1 MLGVPLFPRGK
12 LCHSPQL
19 ESTGVRPA
27 FSNEVGEKTLQFEVI
42 MHNVRFRL
50 MAGLAGATLCLFA
63 ATSYGQN
70 TNAPTG
76 TNAGTTVG
84 AQPGTA
90 TGTANTQATPDAGAT
105 TTGTVTGTTATD
117 AVTTTTTTTRTFPGG
132 TLGMLAVAVL
142 VLLVLFALFRG
153 RDRTVVRE
161 TFASSSTTTP
171 GPRNVAT
178 GTASDDRMNLN
189 SRAASGTGSET
200 GVNDPNA
207 RR

>member
-1 MLGVPLFPRGK
+1 
-12 LCHSPQL
+12 
-19 ESTGVRPA
+19 
-27 FSNEVGEKTLQFEVI
+27 

-63 ATSYGQN
+63 ATTYGQTPN
-70 TNAPTG
+70 TTTGAPGTTTQPTG
-76 TNAGTTVG
+76 SSAGTTVG
-84 AQPGTA
+84 AQPGTT
-90 TGTANTQATPDAGAT
+90 TGTANTPATPDAGTT

-117 AVTTTTTTTRTFPGG
+117 AVTTTTSTTRSFPGG

-153 RDRTVVRE
+153 RDRSVVRE
-161 TFASSSTTTP
+161 TYASSSTTSP
-171 GPRNVAT
+171 GARTVTT

-189 SRAASGTGSET
+189 SRAASGTGSQS

>member
-1 MLGVPLFPRGK
+1 
-12 LCHSPQL
+12 
-19 ESTGVRPA
+19 
-27 FSNEVGEKTLQFEVI
+27 

-63 ATSYGQN
+63 AAGYGQN
-70 TNAPTG
+70 PNTTTGTTPPTG
-76 TNAGTTVG
+76 TNAGTTTLG

-90 TGTANTQATPDAGAT
+90 TGTANTQATPDAGTT
-105 TTGTVTGTTATD
+105 TTGTVTGTSATD

-161 TFASSSTTTP
+161 TYASSSTTAP
-171 GPRNVAT
+171 GTRNVAT

-189 SRAASGTGSET
+189 SRAASGTGDQT

>member
-1 MLGVPLFPRGK
+1 
-12 LCHSPQL
+12 
-19 ESTGVRPA
+19 
-27 FSNEVGEKTLQFEVI
+27 

-70 TNAPTG
+70 TNTTTGAAGTTAQPTG
-76 TNAGTTVG
+76 TDAGTVG
-84 AQPGTA
+84 AQAGTT
-90 TGTANTQATPDAGAT
+90 TGNASTPATPDAGT
-105 TTGTVTGTTATD
+105 TTAGTVTGTTATD
-117 AVTTTTTTTRTFPGG
+117 AVTTTTTTTRSFPGG

-161 TFASSSTTTP
+161 TYASSSAAAP
-171 GPRNVAT
+171 GTRNVTT

-189 SRAASGTGSET
+189 SRAASGTGTQS
-200 GVNDPNA
+200 GINDPDT

>member
-1 MLGVPLFPRGK
+1 
-12 LCHSPQL
+12 
-19 ESTGVRPA
+19 
-27 FSNEVGEKTLQFEVI
+27 

-50 MAGLAGATLCLFA
+50 LAGLAGATLCLFA
-63 ATSYGQN
+63 ATSYGQTPN
-70 TNAPTG
+70 TTTGAATTAQPTG
-76 TNAGTTVG
+76 TDAGTTVG
-84 AQPGTA
+84 AQPGT
-90 TGTANTQATPDAGAT
+90 TQGTANTQATPDAGT

-161 TFASSSTTTP
+161 TYASSTTTAP
-171 GPRNVAT
+171 EARNVTT

-189 SRAASGTGSET
+189 SRAASGTGSQT
-200 GVNDPNA
+200 GINDPNA
-207 RR
+207 RS

>member
-1 MLGVPLFPRGK
+1 
-12 LCHSPQL
+12 
-19 ESTGVRPA
+19 
-27 FSNEVGEKTLQFEVI
+27 
-42 MHNVRFRL
+42 MHNARFRL

-70 TNAPTG
+70 TNTQTGAAGATTQPTTG
-76 TNAGTTVG
+76 TDAGATVG
-84 AQPGTA
+84 AQPGTT
-90 TGTANTQATPDAGAT
+90 TGNASTQATPDAGTT
-105 TTGTVTGTTATD
+105 TTGTVTGTTAND

-161 TFASSSTTTP
+161 TYASSSTTAP
-171 GPRNVAT
+171 GTRNVTT

-189 SRAASGTGSET
+189 SRAASGTESQT
-200 GVNDPNA
+200 GMNDPDA

>member
-1 MLGVPLFPRGK
+1 
-12 LCHSPQL
+12 
-19 ESTGVRPA
+19 
-27 FSNEVGEKTLQFEVI
+27 
-42 MHNVRFRL
+42 MHNARFRL

-70 TNAPTG
+70 PNTTTGAAGTTAQPTG
-76 TNAGTTVG
+76 TDAGTTVG
-84 AQPGTA
+84 AQPGTT
-90 TGTANTQATPDAGAT
+90 TGNASTQATPDAGT
-105 TTGTVTGTTATD
+105 TTGSTVGTTATD

-161 TFASSSTTTP
+161 TYASSSTTAP
-171 GPRNVAT
+171 GTRNVTT

-189 SRAASGTGSET
+189 SRAASGTGTQT
-200 GVNDPNA
+200 GMNDPDA